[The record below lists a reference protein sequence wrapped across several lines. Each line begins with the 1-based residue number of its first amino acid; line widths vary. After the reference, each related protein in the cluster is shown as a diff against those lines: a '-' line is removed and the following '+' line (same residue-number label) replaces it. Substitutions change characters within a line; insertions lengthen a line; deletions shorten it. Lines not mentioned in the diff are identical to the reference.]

1 MRTELLH
8 YSMHFTSLFL
18 YLLIMLTRQIK
29 CQSICSKESV
39 KMVKRITTELS
50 KVKNDSMLYTPTLSD
65 YEQNCSRSTLTCFA
79 MEVNVL
85 FVEIQSVAKFQFRHL
100 PKILK
105 LLTYKLQDKMKP
117 CPGCELYREERAE
130 TFLATLQNVLHR
142 MNAEKSCATKKNKRH
157 LEEKRR
163 RRRRRKKPLKT

>member
-29 CQSICSKESV
+29 CQCSKESV

-50 KVKNDSMLYTPTLSD
+50 KVKNDSMLYTPTLAD
-65 YEQNCSRSTLTCFA
+65 YENCSRSTLTCFA

-85 FVEIQSVAKFQFRHL
+85 FVEIQSVAKFQSRHL

-117 CPGCELYREERAE
+117 CPDCELYREETAE
-130 TFLATLQNVLHR
+130 TFLETLQNVLQR
-142 MNAEKSCATKKNKRH
+142 MNAEKSCAPKKNKRH
-157 LEEKRR
+157 LEEK
-163 RRRRRKKPLKT
+163 KEEKPP